1 MYHTQEGGKQAS
13 TQSHPEMT
21 QMLELKDEDLK
32 TAITMFKS
40 SWEMM
45 ALMSEQVGNLRRE
58 IETLRRVNWVFQK

>member
-1 MYHTQEGGKQAS
+1 
-13 TQSHPEMT
+13 MT

-32 TAITMFKS
+32 MSITMFKS

-58 IETLRRVNWVFQK
+58 VETVRRVNWVFQK